1 MKIFNKC
8 WRKLALIETCQK
20 SICIDGRRRVVP
32 GPCLGDMN
40 VLRWPWGPTILI
52 LNHKARTFVVG
63 RLGAV
68 MILMWVPTLCY
79 AEKKREK
86 HRSRLG
92 MPK

>member
-52 LNHKARTFVVG
+52 LNHKARTFVVQPERFGPEYVGWAGLG
-63 RLGAV
+63 RDDTHVGSNFMLRGEEA
-68 MILMWVPTLCY
+68 
-79 AEKKREK
+79 
-86 HRSRLG
+86 
-92 MPK
+92 